1 MKDLPIGV
9 QSFEDM
15 RSRNYLYIDK
25 TEHVHRIATTGKTYF
40 LSRPRRFGKSLLIS
54 TLHELYNGRKDLFE
68 GLYIYDKWDW
78 TQQYPVIRLDWILIS
93 RETPEEIERSLRN
106 KFMRFAR
113 ENDIHLYSDYA
124 SDCLEELIV
133 ELHRKTGKK
142 VVVLVDEY
150 DAPILDAIGKPGELI
165 AAIKAKVQG
174 IYKILKG
181 TDDHLEKIFLT
192 GVSKFAGLSVFS
204 ALNNP
209 KDITLQKYYSTIC
222 GYTQEELEANFA
234 EYIDV
239 LAKEM
244 NMPRAAFLD
253 EMRER
258 YNGFSWDGQSTVYNP
273 FSILRVF
280 DERRFG
286 NFWFNT
292 ATPAFLIKLLKK
304 RNQVEKYTMPVKTTE
319 SVFGS
324 YDPEALETI
333 PLLFQTGYLTV
344 KNIVFDNEL
353 IYTLE
358 APNKEVRKAF
368 SDHLFKEFAGL
379 SSEDMTSVQ
388 RDMIRQIRELDS
400 EGFNRSL
407 KAMIAHVPS
416 ILHIAEE
423 KYYHSLFLIWLY
435 ALGFKIEDEVLTN
448 IGRIDA
454 VWRMKD
460 TTVIAELKHDRQ
472 APLERLLFEAEAQIS
487 NKKYYERYAVEGKRL
502 ILLAVAFSGK
512 EAGCKITGTQ
522 KSFMR

>member
-1 MKDLPIGV
+1 
-9 QSFEDM
+9 
-15 RSRNYLYIDK
+15 
-25 TEHVHRIATTGKTYF
+25 
-40 LSRPRRFGKSLLIS
+40 
-54 TLHELYNGRKDLFE
+54 
-68 GLYIYDKWDW
+68 
-78 TQQYPVIRLDWILIS
+78 
-93 RETPEEIERSLRN
+93 LR
-106 KFMRFAR
+106 
-113 ENDIHLYSDYA
+113 
-124 SDCLEELIV
+124 ELIV

-165 AAIKAKVQG
+165 AEIREEVQG
-174 IYKILKG
+174 IYKVLKA

-209 KDITLQKYYSTIC
+209 KDITLNEDYSTVC

-234 EYIDV
+234 EYIDA
-239 LAKEM
+239 LAGKM
-244 NMPRAAFLD
+244 NMPRAEFLE

-258 YNGFSWDGQSTVYNP
+258 YNGFSWDGQTTVYNP
-273 FSILRVF
+273 FSILRFF

-292 ATPAFLIKLLKK
+292 ATPTFLIELLKK
-304 RNQVEKYTMPVKTTE
+304 RNQVETYTKPVVTTE

-324 YDPEALETI
+324 YDPEKLETV

-344 KNIVFDNEL
+344 KNVVFENGKL

-358 APNKEVRKAF
+358 APNREVRDAF
-368 SDHLFKEFAGL
+368 ADHLFKEFAGL

-388 RDMIRQIRELDS
+388 SDMIRQIRELDS

-435 ALGFKIEDEVLTN
+435 ALGFKIESELLTN
-448 IGRIDA
+448 VGRIDA

-460 TTVIAELKHDRQ
+460 TIVIAELKHDRQ
-472 APLERLLFEAEAQIS
+472 APPEKLLAEAEAQI
-487 NKKYYERYAVEGKRL
+487 NDKKYYERYAVEGKRL

-512 EAGCKITGTQ
+512 EAECRIN
-522 KSFMR
+522 